1 MHSSLGTQPR
11 GFALVELIVA
21 LLLFAI
27 GGLALAGTSALIGRA
42 LNVDVQR
49 ERAARLAS
57 RRIEILSSACHDAAN
72 GIQVAPPINSE
83 WTVTRPDAGWTVTRP
98 DAGHIYV
105 SESVSY
111 PSSNGRRTD
120 IYRTLAVCP

>member
-1 MHSSLGTQPR
+1 MRSSLGTPSR
-11 GFALVELIVA
+11 GYTLVELIVA

-27 GGLALAGTSALIGRA
+27 GGLALAGTSAVIGRA

-57 RRIEILSSACHDAAN
+57 RQIEILSAACHEAVN
-72 GIQVAPPINSE
+72 GSWIAPPINSE
-83 WTVTRPDAGWTVTRP
+83 WMVSRP
-98 DAGHIYV
+98 DAGHIDV

-111 PSSNGRRTD
+111 PTTNGRRTD
-120 IYRTLAVCP
+120 FYRTLAVCP

>member
-1 MHSSLGTQPR
+1 MRSSLGTPAR
-11 GFALVELIVA
+11 GYTLVELIVA

-27 GGLALAGTSALIGRA
+27 GGLALAGTSALIGHA

-57 RRIEILSSACHDAAN
+57 RQIEILSAACHEAVN
-72 GIQVAPPINSE
+72 GSQITPPINSE
-83 WTVTRPDAGWTVTRP
+83 WTVSRPDPV
-98 DAGHIYV
+98 HIEV

-120 IYRTLAVCP
+120 LYRALAVCP

>member
-1 MHSSLGTQPR
+1 MRSSLGTQPR

-57 RRIEILSSACHDAAN
+57 RRIEILFAACHNAAN
-72 GIQVAPPINSE
+72 GNQVAPPINSE
-83 WTVTRPDAGWTVTRP
+83 WTVTRPDAG
-98 DAGHIYV
+98 HIEV

-120 IYRTLAVCP
+120 LYRALGVCP

>member
-1 MHSSLGTQPR
+1 MRSFVGRQTR
-11 GFALVELIVA
+11 GYTLVELIVA
-21 LLLFAI
+21 LVLFAI
-27 GGLALAGTSALIGRA
+27 GGLALASTSALVGRA
-42 LNVDVQR
+42 LNIDVQR

-57 RRIEILSSACHDAAN
+57 RQIETLSAACHDAVN
-72 GIQVAPPINSE
+72 GSQVVPPINSE
-83 WTVTRPDAGWTVTRP
+83 WSVSRP
-98 DAGHIYV
+98 DAGHIDV

>member
-1 MHSSLGTQPR
+1 MHSSLGAQPQ
-11 GFALVELIVA
+11 GYTLVELIVA
-21 LLLFAI
+21 LLLFSI

-57 RRIEILSSACHDAAN
+57 RRIEILTAACHDATN
-72 GIQVAPPINSE
+72 GSHDVPPIRSE
-83 WTVTRPDAGWTVTRP
+83 WSVTRPDP
-98 DAGHIYV
+98 EHIGV

-111 PSSNGRRTD
+111 PTSNGRRTD
-120 IYRTLAVCP
+120 LYRTLAACP